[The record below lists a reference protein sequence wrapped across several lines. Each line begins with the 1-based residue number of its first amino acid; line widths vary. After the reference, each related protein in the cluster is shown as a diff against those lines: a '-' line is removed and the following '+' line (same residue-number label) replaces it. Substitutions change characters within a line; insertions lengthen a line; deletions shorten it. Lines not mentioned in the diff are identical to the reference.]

1 MFVCVGPDCRQ
12 SGARADSLEKRHE
25 AHCDGFTIGS
35 LARGGSCHYRLDG
48 MVVVVVA
55 MMVAM
60 VVM

>member
-35 LARGGSCHYRLDG
+35 LARGGGGRDLRPEFR
-48 MVVVVVA
+48 
-55 MMVAM
+55 
-60 VVM
+60 